1 MQVQT
6 LSLKQHAPQKNR
18 KQKGFSMIELMLALV
33 IIGML
38 SVPIYFIFKQASE
51 SAQTE
56 NEISN
61 VNGIAASIRK
71 AWRSSS
77 DFSALT
83 NAVLITRKAVPEKMD
98 AGDGTNLINLWGGS
112 VTVSATDPSG
122 AAGQTAFQIAYTN
135 VPASACL
142 DFVSGVQ
149 SAFSTV
155 NVAGTDIKTTATA
168 YDQNTAVTQCSA
180 AERVDINFIGQ

>member
-6 LSLKQHAPQKNR
+6 FTMKPQTSHKNL

-38 SVPIYFIFKQASE
+38 SVPIYFIFKQASD

-77 DFSALT
+77 NFTALT
-83 NAVLITRKAVPEKMD
+83 NAMLITRKAIPEKMD
-98 AGDGTNLINLWGGS
+98 AGDGTNMINLWGGS
-112 VTVSATDPSG
+112 VTVGATSPDGSAGS
-122 AAGQTAFQIAYTN
+122 TAFSITYEN
-135 VPASACL
+135 VPAAACL

-149 SAFSTV
+149 SAFSTID
-155 NVAGTDIKTTATA
+155 VAGTDIKTISTAF
-168 YDQNTAVTQCSA
+168 DQNEAVTQCSS
-180 AERVDINFIGQ
+180 AERVDIVFTGQ